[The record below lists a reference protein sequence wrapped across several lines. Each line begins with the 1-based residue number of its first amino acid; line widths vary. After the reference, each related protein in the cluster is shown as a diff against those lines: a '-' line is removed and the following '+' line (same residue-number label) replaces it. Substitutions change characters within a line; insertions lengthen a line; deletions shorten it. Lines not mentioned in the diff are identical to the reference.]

1 MKENCT
7 IKVQGAG
14 YGIVLSTEKDKL
26 FKGRI
31 GEPKVAICPK
41 CAEVSIY
48 IEDVSILQE

>member
-1 MKENCT
+1 MKEDCT

-14 YGIVLSTEKDKL
+14 YGIVMSTDKNAL

-41 CAEVSIY
+41 CGEVSIY
-48 IEDVSILQE
+48 IEDISKL